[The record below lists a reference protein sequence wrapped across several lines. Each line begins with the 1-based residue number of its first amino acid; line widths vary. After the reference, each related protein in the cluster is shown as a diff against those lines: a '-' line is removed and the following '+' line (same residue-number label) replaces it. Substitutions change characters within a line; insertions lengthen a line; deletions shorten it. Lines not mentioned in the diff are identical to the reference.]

1 MITSKHGYV
10 GTRKCVKYSG
20 THEELCDMLK
30 EGDIVTL
37 LWQNDDKSESIKI
50 TGTVTSRDLSSVSVR
65 TLDDEEEYILDYP
78 NLIAVQKYTITN
90 IKRPVENMLPDSPGL
105 WTDKDD
111 DTWIV
116 DDALN
121 AIRVSYD
128 GEWLIGG
135 GLALP
140 SEYAEYAPFKKVNII
155 KEKVS
160 NEQA

>member
-1 MITSKHGYV
+1 MYK
-10 GTRKCVKYSG
+10 R
-20 THEELCDMLK
+20 
-30 EGDIVTL
+30 
-37 LWQNDDKSESIKI
+37 Q
-50 TGTVTSRDLSSVSVR
+50 VTSRDLSSVSVR

-78 NLIAVQKYTITN
+78 NLIAVRKYTITN

>member
-20 THEELCDMLK
+20 THEELRDMLK

-65 TLDDEEEYILDYP
+65 TLDDEEQYILDYP
-78 NLIAVQKYTITN
+78 NLIAVRKYTITN

-128 GEWLIGG
+128 GEWWIGG
-135 GLALP
+135 GVAFP

>member
-20 THEELCDMLK
+20 THEELRDMLK
-30 EGDIVTL
+30 KGDIVTL

-50 TGTVTSRDLSSVSVR
+50 TGTVTHCGLDSIDVR
-65 TLDDEEEYILDYP
+65 TSYDEEEYVLDNPNIL
-78 NLIAVQKYTITN
+78 ARRKYTITN
-90 IKRPVENMLPDSPGL
+90 IKRLVKNMLPDSPGP
-105 WTDKDD
+105 WYDKDD

-116 DDALN
+116 DADLN

-128 GEWLIGG
+128 GDWLLSGG
-135 GLALP
+135 IMLP
-140 SEYAEYAPFKKVNII
+140 SEYADYAPFTKINII
-155 KEKVS
+155 KEEVS

>member
-1 MITSKHGYV
+1 
-10 GTRKCVKYSG
+10 
-20 THEELCDMLK
+20 MLK

-78 NLIAVQKYTITN
+78 NLIAVRKYTITN

>member
-20 THEELCDMLK
+20 THEELRDMLK

-50 TGTVTSRDLSSVSVR
+50 TGTVIKHTHDAFRVCVDSETFMVSEHPFDISSRL
-65 TLDDEEEYILDYP
+65 
-78 NLIAVQKYTITN
+78 KYVITN
-90 IKRPVENMLPDSPGL
+90 IKRPVENMLPDAPGP
-105 WTDKDD
+105 WFDKDD

-116 DDALN
+116 DGDLS

-128 GEWLIGG
+128 GEWLLGG
-135 GLALP
+135 GMILP
-140 SEYAEYAPFKKVNII
+140 SEYADYAPFKKI
-155 KEKVS
+155 KTSTRKGL
-160 NEQA
+160 NKF

>member
-20 THEELCDMLK
+20 THEELRDMLK

-37 LWQNDDKSESIKI
+37 LWQNEDKSESIKI

-78 NLIAVQKYTITN
+78 NLIAVRKYTITN
-90 IKRPVENMLPDSPGL
+90 IRRPVENMLPDSPGPWAGKNL
-105 WTDKDD
+105 

-116 DDALN
+116 NKDLN

-128 GEWLIGG
+128 GEWLLSGG
-135 GLALP
+135 IMLP
-140 SEYAEYAPFKKVNII
+140 SEYAEYAPFTKINII

>member
-20 THEELCDMLK
+20 THEELRDILK

-37 LWQNDDKSESIKI
+37 LWKNDDKSESIKI

-78 NLIAVQKYTITN
+78 NLIAVRKYTITN
-90 IKRPVENMLPDSPGL
+90 IRRPVENMLPDSPGP
-105 WTDKDD
+105 WFDKNE

-116 DDALN
+116 DDDLD
-121 AIRVSYD
+121 AIHVSYD
-128 GEWLIGG
+128 GEWSIAGWG
-135 GLALP
+135 KSP
-140 SEYAEYAPFKKVNII
+140 SEYAEYAPFKKINIEI
-155 KEKVS
+155 TKEK
-160 NEQA
+160 

>member
-20 THEELCDMLK
+20 THEELRDMLK

-78 NLIAVQKYTITN
+78 NLIAVRKYTITN
-90 IKRPVENMLPDSPGL
+90 IKRPVENMLPDSPGP
-105 WTDKDD
+105 WADKDD

-128 GEWLIGG
+128 GEWWIGG

>member
-20 THEELCDMLK
+20 THEELRDMLK

-65 TLDDEEEYILDYP
+65 TLDDEEQYILDYP
-78 NLIAVQKYTITN
+78 NLIAVRKYTITN

-116 DDALN
+116 DDAHN

-128 GEWLIGG
+128 GEWWIGG
-135 GLALP
+135 GVALP

-155 KEKVS
+155 KDEGV
-160 NEQA
+160 Q

>member
-20 THEELCDMLK
+20 THEELRDMLK

-37 LWQNDDKSESIKI
+37 LWQNEDKSESIKI
-50 TGTVTSRDLSSVSVR
+50 TGTVIKHTHDAFRVCVDSETFMVSEHPFDISSRL
-65 TLDDEEEYILDYP
+65 
-78 NLIAVQKYTITN
+78 KYVITN
-90 IKRPVENMLPDSPGL
+90 IKRPVENMLPDAPGP
-105 WTDKDD
+105 WFDKDD

-116 DDALN
+116 DGDLS

-128 GEWLIGG
+128 GEWWIGG
-135 GLALP
+135 GMILP
-140 SEYAEYAPFKKVNII
+140 SEYADYAPFKKINII
-155 KEKVS
+155 KEEVS

>member
-20 THEELCDMLK
+20 THEELRDMLK

-37 LWQNDDKSESIKI
+37 LWQNEDKSESIKI
-50 TGTVTSRDLSSVSVR
+50 TGTVIKHTHDAFRVCVDSETFMVSEHPFDISSRL
-65 TLDDEEEYILDYP
+65 
-78 NLIAVQKYTITN
+78 KYVITN
-90 IKRPVENMLPDSPGL
+90 IKRPVENMLPDAPGP
-105 WTDKDD
+105 WFDKDD

-116 DDALN
+116 DGDLS

-128 GEWLIGG
+128 GDWLLSGG
-135 GLALP
+135 IFLP
-140 SEYAEYAPFKKVNII
+140 SEYADYAPFTKINII
-155 KEKVS
+155 KEEVS

>member
-20 THEELCDMLK
+20 PHEELRDMLK

-50 TGTVTSRDLSSVSVR
+50 TGTVIKHTHDVFRVCVDSETFMVSEHPFDISSRL
-65 TLDDEEEYILDYP
+65 
-78 NLIAVQKYTITN
+78 KYVITN
-90 IKRPVENMLPDSPGL
+90 IKRPVENMLPDAPGP
-105 WTDKDD
+105 WFDKNL

-116 DDALN
+116 NDDLN
-121 AIRVSYD
+121 AIRVSCD
-128 GEWLIGG
+128 ETWLIGG
-135 GLALP
+135 GILLP
-140 SEYAEYAPFKKVNII
+140 SEYEDYAPFKKVNII
-155 KEKVS
+155 KEKVT

>member
-20 THEELCDMLK
+20 THEELRDMLK

-78 NLIAVQKYTITN
+78 NLIAVRKYTITN

-116 DDALN
+116 DDAHN

-128 GEWLIGG
+128 GEWWIGG
-135 GLALP
+135 GVALP

>member
-20 THEELCDMLK
+20 THEELRDMLK

-37 LWQNDDKSESIKI
+37 LWQNYDKSESIKI
-50 TGTVTSRDLSSVSVR
+50 TGTVTHCGLDSIDVR
-65 TLDDEEEYILDYP
+65 TSYDEEEYVLDNP
-78 NLIAVQKYTITN
+78 NVLARRKYTVTN
-90 IKRPVENMLPDSPGL
+90 IRRPVENMLPDAPGP

-116 DDALN
+116 NENLS
-121 AIRVSYD
+121 AIRVSCD
-128 GEWLIGG
+128 GEWWIGG
-135 GLALP
+135 GIFLP
-140 SEYAEYAPFKKVNII
+140 SEYADYAPFKKINII

-160 NEQA
+160 NE

>member
-1 MITSKHGYV
+1 MITSKHSYV

-20 THEELCDMLK
+20 THEELRDMLK
-30 EGDIVTL
+30 EDDIVTL

-50 TGTVTSRDLSSVSVR
+50 TGTVTHCGLDSIDVR
-65 TLDDEEEYILDYP
+65 TSYDEEEYVLDNPNIL
-78 NLIAVQKYTITN
+78 ARRKYTITN
-90 IKRPVENMLPDSPGL
+90 IRRPVENMLPDSPGP
-105 WTDKDD
+105 WYDKNK

-116 DDALN
+116 NADLN

-135 GLALP
+135 GIFLP
-140 SEYAEYAPFKKVNII
+140 SEYADYAPFKKINII